1 LSIVLILKN
10 VNNEN
15 IFFKYQI
22 ISIIYLIG
30 FPEKEENSMNLIT
43 FVLLKED

>member
-1 LSIVLILKN
+1 VLKN

-22 ISIIYLIG
+22 ISVIYLTG